1 MDSGSRNSKPKLK
14 PLDPLTGFV
23 SLGGCAYLRGGLS
36 VGFGTCERGYRV
48 LLIAGGGARSHTGR
62 MCRVLV
68 VDDHPI
74 VRRAL
79 VFYLRTRLR
88 VQCVEA
94 TNGYEALKSVAENK
108 PDLVI
113 LDYSMPVMNGVE
125 TARVMHN
132 TMPEVPII
140 MLTAHF
146 TAAEAA
152 SKDLGIKGV
161 FSKDNVEPLLMQTRT
176 VLKL

>member
-1 MDSGSRNSKPKLK
+1 M
-14 PLDPLTGFV
+14 
-23 SLGGCAYLRGGLS
+23 
-36 VGFGTCERGYRV
+36 
-48 LLIAGGGARSHTGR
+48 
-62 MCRVLV
+62 
-68 VDDHPI
+68 VDDHPV
-74 VRRAL
+74 VRKAL
-79 VFYLRTRLR
+79 VFYLQTRLK
-88 VQCVEA
+88 VKCIEA
-94 TNGYEALKSVAENK
+94 ANGYEALKSASENR

-132 TMPEVPII
+132 TMPEIPIL

-152 SKDLGIKGV
+152 SRDLGIKGV
-161 FSKDNVEPLLMQTRT
+161 FSKDNVEPLLVQTRT

>member
-1 MDSGSRNSKPKLK
+1 MRVMKHG
-14 PLDPLTGFV
+14 
-23 SLGGCAYLRGGLS
+23 
-36 VGFGTCERGYRV
+36 ERGYGV
-48 LLIAGGGARSHTGR
+48 SLIAGWDADGHTNG

-74 VRRAL
+74 VQKAL
-79 VFYLRTRLR
+79 VFYLRTRLK
-88 VQCVEA
+88 VDCVEA
-94 TNGYEALKSVAENK
+94 TNGYEALKKASESR

-113 LDYSMPVMNGVE
+113 LDYSMPVMNGIE
-125 TARVMHN
+125 TARMMHN
-132 TMPEVPII
+132 TMPDMPIL

-152 SKDLGIKGV
+152 SKGLGIRGV
-161 FSKDNVEPLLMQTRT
+161 FSKDNVEPLLVQTRT

>member
-1 MDSGSRNSKPKLK
+1 
-14 PLDPLTGFV
+14 
-23 SLGGCAYLRGGLS
+23 
-36 VGFGTCERGYRV
+36 
-48 LLIAGGGARSHTGR
+48 

-74 VRRAL
+74 VRKAL
-79 VFYLRTRLR
+79 AFYLQSRLK

-94 TNGYEALKSVAENK
+94 ANGFEALQSVTRAK

-125 TARVMHN
+125 TARILHQ
-132 TMPEVPII
+132 TMPEIPVL

-146 TAAEAA
+146 SAVEEAT
-152 SKDLGIKGV
+152 KGLGVRGV
-161 FSKDNVEPLLMQTRT
+161 FSKDNVEPLLSQTRA
-176 VLKL
+176 VLKI

>member
-1 MDSGSRNSKPKLK
+1 
-14 PLDPLTGFV
+14 
-23 SLGGCAYLRGGLS
+23 
-36 VGFGTCERGYRV
+36 
-48 LLIAGGGARSHTGR
+48 

-74 VRRAL
+74 VRKAL
-79 VFYLRTRLR
+79 VFYLRTRLK
-88 VQCVEA
+88 VDCIEA
-94 TNGYEALKSVAENK
+94 TNGYEALKTASETK

-113 LDYSMPVMNGVE
+113 LDYSMPVMNGIE

-132 TMPEVPII
+132 TMPDMPIL

-152 SKDLGIKGV
+152 SKDLGIKGI
-161 FSKDNVEPLLMQTRT
+161 FSKDNVEPLLVQTRT

>member
-1 MDSGSRNSKPKLK
+1 MRVMKHGK
-14 PLDPLTGFV
+14 
-23 SLGGCAYLRGGLS
+23 
-36 VGFGTCERGYRV
+36 RGYGV
-48 LLIAGGGARSHTGR
+48 SLIAGWYADAHTGG

-74 VRRAL
+74 VRKAL
-79 VFYLRTRLR
+79 VFYLRTRLK
-88 VQCVEA
+88 VDCVEA
-94 TNGYEALKSVAENK
+94 TNGYEALKKVSESK

-113 LDYSMPVMNGVE
+113 LDYSMPVMNGIE

-132 TMPEVPII
+132 TMPELPIL

-152 SKDLGIKGV
+152 SKDLGIRGV

>member
-1 MDSGSRNSKPKLK
+1 M
-14 PLDPLTGFV
+14 
-23 SLGGCAYLRGGLS
+23 AS
-36 VGFGTCERGYRV
+36 VRLWERRQNGYRV
-48 LLIAGGGARSHTGR
+48 LLMAWGDTGSHTVV

-74 VRRAL
+74 VRKAL
-79 VFYLRTRLR
+79 VFYLRTRLK
-88 VQCVEA
+88 VDCIEA
-94 TNGYEALKSVAENK
+94 TNGYEALKAASETK

-113 LDYSMPVMNGVE
+113 LDYSMPVMNGIE

-132 TMPEVPII
+132 TMPEIPIL

-152 SKDLGIKGV
+152 SKDLGIRGV
-161 FSKDNVEPLLMQTRT
+161 FSKDNVEPLLVQTRM

>member
-1 MDSGSRNSKPKLK
+1 
-14 PLDPLTGFV
+14 
-23 SLGGCAYLRGGLS
+23 
-36 VGFGTCERGYRV
+36 
-48 LLIAGGGARSHTGR
+48 

-68 VDDHPI
+68 VDDHPV
-74 VRRAL
+74 VRKAL

-94 TNGYEALKSVAENK
+94 TNGYEALKSAAENK

-132 TMPEVPII
+132 TMPEIPIL

-161 FSKDNVEPLLMQTRT
+161 FSKDNVEPLLVQTRM

>member
-1 MDSGSRNSKPKLK
+1 
-14 PLDPLTGFV
+14 
-23 SLGGCAYLRGGLS
+23 
-36 VGFGTCERGYRV
+36 
-48 LLIAGGGARSHTGR
+48 

-68 VDDHPI
+68 VDDHPV
-74 VRRAL
+74 VRKAL
-79 VFYLRTRLR
+79 VFYLRTRLH
-88 VQCVEA
+88 VECIEA
-94 TNGYEALKSVAENK
+94 TNGYEALKSASETK

-125 TARVMHN
+125 TARVMHS
-132 TMPEVPII
+132 TMPDIPIL

-152 SKDLGIKGV
+152 SKDLGVKGI
-161 FSKDNVEPLLMQTRT
+161 FSKDNVEPLLVQTRV

>member
-1 MDSGSRNSKPKLK
+1 MS
-14 PLDPLTGFV
+14 
-23 SLGGCAYLRGGLS
+23 
-36 VGFGTCERGYRV
+36 
-48 LLIAGGGARSHTGR
+48 
-62 MCRVLV
+62 RVLV
-68 VDDHPI
+68 VDDHPV
-74 VRRAL
+74 VRKAL
-79 VFYLRTRLR
+79 IFYLQARLK
-88 VQCVEA
+88 VECVEA
-94 TNGYEALKSVAENK
+94 TNGYEALKKASESK

-132 TMPEVPII
+132 TMPEIPIL

-152 SKDLGIKGV
+152 SKELGIKGI
-161 FSKDNVEPLLMQTRT
+161 FSKDNVEPLLSQTRV

>member
-1 MDSGSRNSKPKLK
+1 
-14 PLDPLTGFV
+14 
-23 SLGGCAYLRGGLS
+23 
-36 VGFGTCERGYRV
+36 
-48 LLIAGGGARSHTGR
+48 

-68 VDDHPI
+68 VDDHPV
-74 VRRAL
+74 VRKAL
-79 VFYLRTRLR
+79 VYYLRTRLK
-88 VQCVEA
+88 VECVEA
-94 TNGYEALKSVAENK
+94 TNGYEALKNASETK

-113 LDYSMPVMNGVE
+113 LDYSMPVMNGIE
-125 TARVMHN
+125 TARLMHR
-132 TMPEVPII
+132 TMPEIPIL

-161 FSKDNVEPLLMQTRT
+161 FSKDNVEPLLVQTRM

>member
-1 MDSGSRNSKPKLK
+1 
-14 PLDPLTGFV
+14 
-23 SLGGCAYLRGGLS
+23 
-36 VGFGTCERGYRV
+36 
-48 LLIAGGGARSHTGR
+48 

-68 VDDHPI
+68 VDDHPV
-74 VRRAL
+74 VRKAL

-88 VQCVEA
+88 VECIEA
-94 TNGYEALKSVAENK
+94 NNGYEALKTASEIK

-113 LDYSMPVMNGVE
+113 MDYSMPVMNGIE

-132 TMPEVPII
+132 TMPDMPIL

-152 SKDLGIKGV
+152 SKDLGIKGI
-161 FSKDNVEPLLMQTRT
+161 FSKDNVEPLLVQTRT
-176 VLKL
+176 VLRL

>member
-1 MDSGSRNSKPKLK
+1 
-14 PLDPLTGFV
+14 
-23 SLGGCAYLRGGLS
+23 
-36 VGFGTCERGYRV
+36 
-48 LLIAGGGARSHTGR
+48 

-74 VRRAL
+74 VRKAL
-79 VFYLRTRLR
+79 VFYLRSRLK
-88 VQCVEA
+88 VECIEA
-94 TNGYEALKSVAENK
+94 TNGYEALKTVSEEK

-113 LDYSMPVMNGVE
+113 LDYSMPVMNGIE
-125 TARVMHN
+125 TARVLHS
-132 TMPEVPII
+132 TRPEIPIL

-152 SKDLGIKGV
+152 GKELGIRGV

-176 VLKL
+176 VLNL

>member
-1 MDSGSRNSKPKLK
+1 
-14 PLDPLTGFV
+14 
-23 SLGGCAYLRGGLS
+23 
-36 VGFGTCERGYRV
+36 
-48 LLIAGGGARSHTGR
+48 

-68 VDDHPI
+68 VDDHPV
-74 VRRAL
+74 VRKAL

-88 VQCVEA
+88 VECIEA
-94 TNGYEALKSVAENK
+94 GNGYDALKSASESK

-113 LDYSMPVMNGVE
+113 LDYSMPVMNGIE
-125 TARVMHN
+125 TARVMHS
-132 TMPEVPII
+132 TMPEIPIL

-152 SKDLGIKGV
+152 SKDLGVRGV
-161 FSKDNVEPLLMQTRT
+161 FSKDNVEPLLVQTRT

>member
-1 MDSGSRNSKPKLK
+1 
-14 PLDPLTGFV
+14 
-23 SLGGCAYLRGGLS
+23 
-36 VGFGTCERGYRV
+36 
-48 LLIAGGGARSHTGR
+48 

-68 VDDHPI
+68 VDDHPV
-74 VRRAL
+74 VRKAL

-88 VQCVEA
+88 VECVEA
-94 TNGYEALKSVAENK
+94 TNGYEALKSVSENK

-113 LDYSMPVMNGVE
+113 MDYSMPVMNGVE

-132 TMPEVPII
+132 TMPEIPII

-152 SKDLGIKGV
+152 TKDLGIKGV
-161 FSKDNVEPLLMQTRT
+161 FSKDNVEPLLSETRL
-176 VLKL
+176 VLNLH

>member
-1 MDSGSRNSKPKLK
+1 VRVVKHDESGY
-14 PLDPLTGFV
+14 G
-23 SLGGCAYLRGGLS
+23 
-36 VGFGTCERGYRV
+36 V
-48 LLIAGGGARSHTGR
+48 LLIAVGGTETHTIG

-74 VRRAL
+74 VRKAL
-79 VFYLRTRLR
+79 VFYLRSRLK
-88 VQCVEA
+88 VDCIEA
-94 TNGYEALKSVAENK
+94 TNGYEALRSASANK

-113 LDYSMPVMNGVE
+113 LDYSMPVMNGIE
-125 TARVMHN
+125 TARMLHN
-132 TMPEVPII
+132 TMPEIPIL

-152 SKDLGIKGV
+152 SKDLGIRGV
-161 FSKDNVEPLLMQTRT
+161 FSKDNVEPLLSQTRT

>member
-1 MDSGSRNSKPKLK
+1 
-14 PLDPLTGFV
+14 
-23 SLGGCAYLRGGLS
+23 
-36 VGFGTCERGYRV
+36 
-48 LLIAGGGARSHTGR
+48 

-74 VRRAL
+74 VRKAL
-79 VFYLRTRLR
+79 VFYLRSRLK
-88 VQCVEA
+88 VECTEA
-94 TNGYEALKSVAENK
+94 TNGYEALKSAAESK

-113 LDYSMPVMNGVE
+113 LDYSMPVMNGIE
-125 TARVMHN
+125 TARVMHG
-132 TMPEVPII
+132 TMPEIPII

-152 SKDLGIKGV
+152 SKDLGIQGV
-161 FSKDNVEPLLMQTRT
+161 FSKDNVEPLLSQTRM

>member
-1 MDSGSRNSKPKLK
+1 MALR
-14 PLDPLTGFV
+14 
-23 SLGGCAYLRGGLS
+23 GCAYVVGL
-36 VGFGTCERGYRV
+36 VRLWERGQSGYGV
-48 LLIAGGGARSHTGR
+48 LLIAGGGAGCHTCV

-74 VRRAL
+74 VRKAL
-79 VFYLRTRLR
+79 VFYLRSRLK
-88 VQCVEA
+88 VECVEA
-94 TNGYEALKSVAENK
+94 TNGYEALKSVSENE

-125 TARVMHN
+125 TARVMHS
-132 TMPEVPII
+132 TMPDLPIL

-152 SKDLGIKGV
+152 SKDLGIRGV

>member
-1 MDSGSRNSKPKLK
+1 
-14 PLDPLTGFV
+14 
-23 SLGGCAYLRGGLS
+23 
-36 VGFGTCERGYRV
+36 
-48 LLIAGGGARSHTGR
+48 

-68 VDDHPI
+68 VDDHPV
-74 VRRAL
+74 VRKAL
-79 VFYLRTRLR
+79 VFYLRSRLR
-88 VQCVEA
+88 VEGIEA
-94 TNGYEALKSVAENK
+94 TNGYEALKTASETK

-113 LDYSMPVMNGVE
+113 MDYSMPVMNGIE

-132 TMPEVPII
+132 TMPEIPIL

-152 SKDLGIKGV
+152 SKDLGIRGV
-161 FSKDNVEPLLMQTRT
+161 FSKDNVEPLLVQTRT

>member
-1 MDSGSRNSKPKLK
+1 MTPARKL
-14 PLDPLTGFV
+14 LF
-23 SLGGCAYLRGGLS
+23 
-36 VGFGTCERGYRV
+36 
-48 LLIAGGGARSHTGR
+48 

-74 VRRAL
+74 VRKAL

-88 VQCVEA
+88 VECVEA
-94 TNGYEALKSVAENK
+94 TNGYEALKSASENK

-113 LDYSMPVMNGVE
+113 MDYSMPVMNGIE

-132 TMPEVPII
+132 TMPEIPII

-152 SKDLGIKGV
+152 SKGLGIKGV
-161 FSKDNVEPLLMQTRT
+161 FSKDNVEPLLSETRL
-176 VLKL
+176 VLNLH

>member
-1 MDSGSRNSKPKLK
+1 MKHG
-14 PLDPLTGFV
+14 
-23 SLGGCAYLRGGLS
+23 
-36 VGFGTCERGYRV
+36 ERGYGV
-48 LLIAGGGARSHTGR
+48 SLIAGWDADGHTNG

-74 VRRAL
+74 VRKAL
-79 VFYLRTRLR
+79 VFYLRTRLK
-88 VQCVEA
+88 VDCVEA
-94 TNGYEALKSVAENK
+94 TNGYEALKKASESR

-113 LDYSMPVMNGVE
+113 LDYSMPVMNGIE

-132 TMPEVPII
+132 TMPDMPIL

-152 SKDLGIKGV
+152 SKDLGIRGV
-161 FSKDNVEPLLMQTRT
+161 FSKDNVEPLLVQTRT